1 MNIPGFTAELSL
13 SERSGRGYQSA
24 ASLPTEGAAVV
35 AQLCWCS
42 EPDMIERNGQT
53 YWCCHQWFCDSRPPR
68 GVKLYPKL
76 PPGVRISSRC

>member
-1 MNIPGFTAELSL
+1 MRIPGFTAEQSL
-13 SERSGRGYQSA
+13 SERPGRSYRSS
-24 ASLPTEGAAVV
+24 ASLQEERAAVS

-53 YWCCHQWFCDSRPPR
+53 YWCCHQWHCDSRPPANL
-68 GVKLYPKL
+68 KLYPKL